1 MKKMIFALS
10 LVGLMNVGVRAD
22 DAIDNNKIWRFLI
35 IHEVNKN
42 LDTFNSI
49 LNELNAADRENLIA
63 EGNTTLLQLIEK
75 AKKKQEEQK
84 LNQALQQP
92 TETTET
98 KEIQIQQEKTTIA
111 QETQSLGQT
120 ENKQ

>member
-22 DAIDNNKIWRFLI
+22 GTIDNNKIWRLLI

-49 LNELNAADRENLIA
+49 LNKLNEADRENLIA

-75 AKKKQEEQK
+75 AKKKQEEQ
-84 LNQALQQP
+84 
-92 TETTET
+92 
-98 KEIQIQQEKTTIA
+98 TTIA
-111 QETQSLGQT
+111 QENQSLGQT